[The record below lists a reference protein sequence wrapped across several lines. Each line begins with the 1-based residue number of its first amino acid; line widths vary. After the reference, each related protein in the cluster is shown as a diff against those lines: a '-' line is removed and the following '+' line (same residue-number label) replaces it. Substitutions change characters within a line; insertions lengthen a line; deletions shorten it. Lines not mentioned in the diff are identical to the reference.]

1 VEIIIVIT
9 IIIIMIFTAV
19 VVFVC
24 FLSVLRAMPDGNIL
38 TGMSKHFQTLLATEV
53 TLDPSD

>member
-1 VEIIIVIT
+1 VEININISV

-19 VVFVC
+19 VLLFC

-38 TGMSKHFQTLLATEV
+38 SGMSNIFRLYELEGRNWI
-53 TLDPSD
+53 P